1 MDLNQIGDTLI
12 NPSVVHHTRIKQLH
26 SSMESY
32 KKANVLLGYFSQL
45 RDYAIEY
52 ESLTTKLMLHRKEI
66 LTRYRDL
73 LIDSHNDLY
82 KKLLIPPIKN
92 GWYTRGIQKYK
103 KVKSYSIFYYRQK
116 ISDAI
121 QMNDT
126 DDATLRKLIDTI
138 ITLDRYYDI
147 YDDTIGFFMDTNSKF
162 DQIMKQT
169 FPDRIH
175 L

>member
-1 MDLNQIGDTLI
+1 MNLNEIGDTLI
-12 NPSVVHHTRIKQLH
+12 NPVVVHQTRIKQLH

-66 LTRYRDL
+66 LSRYKDIL
-73 LIDSHNDLY
+73 VTSHNNIY
-82 KKLLIPPIKN
+82 KKLLIPPLN
-92 GWYTRGIQKYK
+92 NDWYTHGIQKYK

-126 DDATLRKLIDTI
+126 NDATLRRIIDTI

-147 YDDTIGFFMDTNSKF
+147 YDDTIGFYMDTNIKF